1 MTKFFAVIFLSV
13 LGFTPADFA
22 QTVGA
27 RFGFSG
33 PEIFPIDVGIGQLRT
48 ADING
53 DGLQDLI
60 VVNNARSRIQ
70 ILLNQTGKTNLSTT
84 TSAKSTPQEVN
95 ALPPD
100 SRFRIES
107 VASEKRISSLV
118 VADLN
123 NDGRPDL
130 AYYGEPPELIIQYN
144 EGTNGW
150 STPKRFP
157 IKDGALEPYALA
169 SGDLNGDKLQD
180 LVLLSES
187 YIYYLA
193 QQSDHTLSEP
203 EKIPYTGTIKALQ
216 ILDIQGDGRDDLL
229 LSNWD
234 SLNPFRFRL
243 QNPQGHLGPEIHFTL
258 PPIRSYCADDLDGD
272 RKTEVVTIAQKSGRA
287 QISNF
292 AQKIGEPLLDP
303 WLQGQFQV
311 IPSPP
316 NGKSSTRRNLGGC
329 QWRWLARL
337 FIRRARE
344 RPARSVLAEERW
356 RARSPQNVF
365 QLHRRQ

>member
-1 MTKFFAVIFLSV
+1 MTKIFAVILLSIS
-13 LGFTPADFA
+13 GFAFADFA
-22 QTVGA
+22 ETAGT

-33 PEIFPIDVGIGQLRT
+33 PEIFPIDVGIGQLRA

-70 ILLNQTGKTNLSTT
+70 VLINQTGKTNLEATANSKTGRDL
-84 TSAKSTPQEVN
+84 N
-95 ALPPD
+95 GLPAD

-107 VASEKRISSLV
+107 IASEKRISSLV

-123 NDGRPDL
+123 NDGRPDI
-130 AYYGEPPELIIQYN
+130 AYYGEPRELIIQYN

-150 STPKRFP
+150 SALKRFP
-157 IKDGALEPYALA
+157 IEDGALEPYALA

-180 LVLLSES
+180 LVLLSEN
-187 YIYYLA
+187 YIYFLA
-193 QQSDHTLSEP
+193 QQSDHTLGEP
-203 EKIPYTGTIKALQ
+203 EKIPYSGTLKALQ

-234 SLNPFRFRL
+234 SPNPFRFRL
-243 QNPQGHLGPEIHFTL
+243 QNSQGQLGPEIHFTL

-272 RKTEVVTIAQKSGRA
+272 RKTEVITIAQKSGRA

-292 AQKIGEPLLDP
+292 TQKTAEPLL
-303 WLQGQFQV
+303 GHGFKV
-311 IPSPP
+311 NS
-316 NGKSSTRRNLGGC
+316 R
-329 QWRWLARL
+329 
-337 FIRRARE
+337 
-344 RPARSVLAEERW
+344 
-356 RARSPQNVF
+356 
-365 QLHRRQ
+365 